1 MMENSQIFKIGFF
14 VFAALI
20 SFSSKSYS
28 ADPVGNACPPEGCS
42 IQIMSVE
49 KSGSELVLHWNANF
63 LPDVS
68 RNHIHVYWDNF
79 KAEQVSSDAEANGF
93 DQGDWVPTSAYP
105 TYTTEGAMS
114 LSSRGESTTIC
125 VTAANRDHAVLDPKA
140 VHCLDV
146 STSL

>member
-1 MMENSQIFKIGFF
+1 MNIFTIGRTAL
-14 VFAALI
+14 FALVALTG
-20 SFSSKSYS
+20 FSNYGHS

-42 IQIMSVE
+42 IQITGVE
-49 KSGSELVLHWNANF
+49 KSGAELVISWSANF

-93 DQGDWVPTSAYP
+93 VQGDWVPTSAYP
-105 TYTTEGAMS
+105 NFTTEGAMS

-125 VTAANRDHAVLDPKA
+125 VTTGNRDHAVLDPKA
-140 VHCLDV
+140 VHCMDV
-146 STSL
+146 SASI

>member
-1 MMENSQIFKIGFF
+1 MKSYPIFKIGFF
-14 VFAALI
+14 VLAVFI
-20 SFSSKSYS
+20 SFSSKIYS

-49 KSGSELVLHWNANF
+49 KSGSELVLTWNANF

-125 VTAANRDHAVLDPKA
+125 VTAANRDHAVLDPEA
-140 VHCLDV
+140 VHCMDV
-146 STSL
+146 SSNI